1 MANMTD
7 YVAWRG
13 DMEMAHS
20 PWNCIDALLMSTV
33 CYLNF
38 HGVDSAQGW
47 TMEEAAR
54 IDLLQDSPF
63 ASFPPRK
70 EAFLAMAK
78 SPRFR
83 QCRMHYFIALT
94 DPEKRMQFSAMCID
108 LPDGTV
114 CVAFRGTDNTLIGWH
129 EDFDMAYQP
138 VVPGQQAAKAYLEQ
152 VAELTDRP
160 LRLVGH
166 SKGGNLAVY
175 AAACVAPTI
184 QDRIESIWN
193 FDGPGMHHDVFRS
206 EGYARVVD
214 RIHTYIPQTSI
225 IGLLMDYSERYTVV
239 YSTASGITQHDPM
252 TWQVYGPRFEER
264 PGIDQTASVVRDTLH
279 DWLENST
286 PEQRGAFVDTMFRL
300 AETTQAK
307 TMSELANEK
316 LKSVMTMIGNRKE
329 IPPEARRV
337 FSRLVA
343 QAVTLGFG
351 NVIERVRGRKEEEEE
366 ENGRH
371 ELTVTERKKEL
382 KKKPPEA

>member
-1 MANMTD
+1 
-7 YVAWRG
+7 
-13 DMEMAHS
+13 
-20 PWNCIDALLMSTV
+20 
-33 CYLNF
+33 
-38 HGVDSAQGW
+38 
-47 TMEEAAR
+47 
-54 IDLLQDSPF
+54 
-63 ASFPPRK
+63 
-70 EAFLAMAK
+70 
-78 SPRFR
+78 
-83 QCRMHYFIALT
+83 
-94 DPEKRMQFSAMCID
+94 
-108 LPDGTV
+108 
-114 CVAFRGTDNTLIGWH
+114 
-129 EDFDMAYQP
+129 
-138 VVPGQQAAKAYLEQ
+138 
-152 VAELTDRP
+152 
-160 LRLVGH
+160 
-166 SKGGNLAVY
+166 
-175 AAACVAPTI
+175 
-184 QDRIESIWN
+184 
-193 FDGPGMHHDVFRS
+193 
-206 EGYARVVD
+206 
-214 RIHTYIPQTSI
+214 
-225 IGLLMDYSERYTVV
+225 
-239 YSTASGITQHDPM
+239 M